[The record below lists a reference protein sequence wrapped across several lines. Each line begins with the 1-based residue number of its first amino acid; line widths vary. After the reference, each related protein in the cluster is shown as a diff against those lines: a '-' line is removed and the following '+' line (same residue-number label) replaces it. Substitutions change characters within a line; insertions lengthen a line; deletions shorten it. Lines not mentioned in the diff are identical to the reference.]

1 MRRLGQDITTGSGCL
16 THLGGL
22 AEGDRLLTELHAECL
37 GGRGLKR
44 KDPDHIPYLYLFLS
58 HQLAAMIVSMYLYC
72 NLK

>member
-1 MRRLGQDITTGSGCL
+1 MRRVGQGNPTGPGCL

-22 AEGDRLLTELHAECL
+22 AGGERLPVGCF
-37 GGRGLKR
+37 GGGGLKH
-44 KDPDHIPYLYLFLS
+44 KGPDHIPHLCPFLS